1 MVNPKKVHEKKMRD
15 LAWLGLL
22 LQAFGV
28 MFGITALIGML
39 ISSTK
44 LEEAKGSI
52 YRSHLIWQIVTF
64 WLAVLAVLGS
74 YIAYSKTGET
84 WPMLLAGAFI
94 IYRLLTSLFLLIE
107 KQAIKRW
114 I

>member
-1 MVNPKKVHEKKMRD
+1 MVNPIKAREAKSRS

-22 LQAFGV
+22 LQVFGV

-39 ISSTK
+39 ISATK
-44 LEEAKGSI
+44 IKETDGTI
-52 YRSHLIWQIVTF
+52 YQSHLKWQIVTF
-64 WLAVLAVLGS
+64 WLGAIAAIAS
-74 YIAYSKTGET
+74 YVAYTKTGST
-84 WPMLLAGAFI
+84 WPMILAGMFI
-94 IYRLLTSLFLLIE
+94 LYRVLTTFFMLIE